1 MKTIPMNM
9 NQALAKLIKI
19 GIDAELTGEQKRVI
33 LGGQAHQTEFGFNVY
48 DPSFSLDF
56 DGNNWILNTPESGQS
71 TKIEKF
77 KTLDLVIKRI
87 YTLYK
92 T

>member
-1 MKTIPMNM
+1 MNI
-9 NQALAKLIKI
+9 NQALSKLIKI
-19 GIDAELTGEQKRVI
+19 GIDAELTGRQKQVI
-33 LGGQAHQTEFGFNVY
+33 LGGKAHQTELGFNVY

-56 DGNNWILNTPESGQS
+56 DGNNWILNTPESGQL

-77 KTLDLVIKRI
+77 KALDSAIERI